1 MQWTVEF
8 FINHDNTKPV
18 KVWLLELEEN
28 TRSKLLRNID
38 LLERLGLGIREP
50 YVKHLEGKLYE
61 LRTKD
66 YKGIYRIIYVAH
78 TGRKFILLHGFMK
91 KTQKTPR
98 KELAIARERLK
109 ELENE

>member
-1 MQWTVEF
+1 MQWLVEF
-8 FINHDNTKPV
+8 YSDGNGLKPA
-18 KVWLLELEEN
+18 KEWLLKLDESA
-28 TRSKLLRNID
+28 RSKLLRYID

-61 LRTKD
+61 IRAKD

-78 TGRKFILLHGFMK
+78 TGRKFVLLHGFVK

-98 KELAIARERLK
+98 RELEVAKERLK
-109 ELENE
+109 ELYNE